1 VAKRDPYARHIR
13 RIVDFILDAHS
24 VKVSWMIVGLD
35 DDEWSKALSEKSAL
49 DTISRNNWGQIIK
62 LLSDPTVKTDI
73 PTLLKLREAVR
84 LAKQTTVEYG
94 IVLNLADYLSCDAM
108 VIAVNEI
115 LSLSE
120 MMPDL
125 QPFTMGM
132 LKENCHMDFLIF
144 VNSSRFSDASYD
156 EKLTILAHEAVHIVE
171 KVRNL
176 QLSSFESIE
185 MKAKRLVS
193 DFKKRVKQ

>member
-1 VAKRDPYARHIR
+1 
-13 RIVDFILDAHS
+13 
-24 VKVSWMIVGLD
+24 MIVGLD

>member
-1 VAKRDPYARHIR
+1 MAKRDPYARHIR

-49 DTISRNNWGQIIK
+49 DTISRNNWRQIIK

-94 IVLNLADYLSCDAM
+94 IVLNLAGED
-108 VIAVNEI
+108 
-115 LSLSE
+115 
-120 MMPDL
+120 
-125 QPFTMGM
+125 T
-132 LKENCHMDFLIF
+132 
-144 VNSSRFSDASYD
+144 
-156 EKLTILAHEAVHIVE
+156 
-171 KVRNL
+171 
-176 QLSSFESIE
+176 
-185 MKAKRLVS
+185 
-193 DFKKRVKQ
+193 